1 MTCTP
6 PRTTTPAHRN
16 AKSAAKTRRCGAAAA
31 DGDRWPLAAGE
42 PPPPPLPAATV
53 TLQLPSLLSFLSFA
67 DIAIAGA
74 GHNRRS
80 RSGSSPDPQAAA
92 AASLTGHTIRNA
104 LQGVVEH
111 RRPAN
116 ISTVGCRGRGRRR
129 SEAAA
134 GESEAVVAFA
144 RRLCFADR
152 LLLLQCLLGN
162 RRVYTR
168 GHASDRWA
176 SASHL
181 GPDVGGGE
189 AGREA
194 RSCGAWLG
202 MTCGPVRTVR
212 Q

>member
-1 MTCTP
+1 MGKESSPPMTCTP

-31 DGDRWPLAAGE
+31 ADGDRWPLAAGE
-42 PPPPPLPAATV
+42 PPPPPPLPAATV

-92 AASLTGHTIRNA
+92 ASLTGHTIRNA

-116 ISTVGCRGRGRRR
+116 ISMVGCRGRGRGEAKRR
-129 SEAAA
+129 PANPKRWLRSQGGSACRPTPAAA
-134 GESEAVVAFA
+134 VSAGQPA
-144 RRLCFADR
+144 RLYPRPGL
-152 LLLLQCLLGN
+152 
-162 RRVYTR
+162 
-168 GHASDRWA
+168 
-176 SASHL
+176 
-181 GPDVGGGE
+181 
-189 AGREA
+189 
-194 RSCGAWLG
+194 
-202 MTCGPVRTVR
+202 
-212 Q
+212 

>member
-129 SEAAA
+129 SEAKRS
-134 GESEAVVAFA
+134 GGRRIRSGGCVRKEAVLCRPTPAAAVPAGQPA
-144 RRLCFADR
+144 RLYPRPRL
-152 LLLLQCLLGN
+152 
-162 RRVYTR
+162 
-168 GHASDRWA
+168 
-176 SASHL
+176 
-181 GPDVGGGE
+181 
-189 AGREA
+189 
-194 RSCGAWLG
+194 
-202 MTCGPVRTVR
+202 
-212 Q
+212 